1 MRVMRRQE
9 KQMTDEDALEILKGG
24 EYGILSTVDGEGQPY
39 GTPLNYVLVD
49 KALYI
54 HTALQGYAL
63 DNIAGNHRVCFT
75 VVGRTQVKPEAF
87 TTTYESVVVFG
98 QAGLTDETQKVE
110 IMKEFVKKYSP
121 EHQEKGFQAAE
132 NFKDK
137 TTVVKIDITHLT
149 GKRKL

>member
-1 MRVMRRQE
+1 MRVMTRQE
-9 KQMTDEDALEILKGG
+9 RQMTDEDALEILKKG
-24 EYGILSTVDGEGQPY
+24 EFGVLSTVDGEGQPY

-49 KALYI
+49 KTLYF
-54 HTALQGYAL
+54 HCALQGYTL
-63 DNIAGNHRVCFT
+63 DNMAGNPRVCFT

-87 TTTYESVVVFG
+87 TTEYESVIVFG

-110 IMKEFVKKYSP
+110 VLKEFVKKYSP
-121 EHQEKGFQAAE
+121 EYQEKGFQTAE

-137 TTVVKIDITHLT
+137 TTVVKIVITHLT

>member
-9 KQMTDEDALEILKGG
+9 RQMTDEDALEILKGG
-24 EYGILSTVDGEGQPY
+24 EFGILSTVDGEGQPY

-63 DNIAGNHRVCFT
+63 DNMAGNPRVCFT

-87 TTTYESVVVFG
+87 TATYE
-98 QAGLTDETQKVE
+98 
-110 IMKEFVKKYSP
+110 
-121 EHQEKGFQAAE
+121 
-132 NFKDK
+132 
-137 TTVVKIDITHLT
+137 
-149 GKRKL
+149 